1 MIEHSLTVIGSLLW
15 GAILGLIYFGGLWLT
30 VRRVTTGKHQAI
42 VMLGS
47 FIIRNALMVI
57 GFYPVIRQGWQY
69 ALICLAGII
78 IIRFILIRRI
88 KIVLGD
94 DDEDLNDA

>member
-1 MIEHSLTVIGSLLW
+1 MIEHSLAVIGSLVW
-15 GAILGLIYFGGLWLT
+15 GAILGLVYFGGLWLT

-57 GFYPVIRQGWQY
+57 GFFPVIRQGWQY
-69 ALICLAGII
+69 ALICLASII
-78 IIRFILIRRI
+78 IVRFILIRRI
-88 KIVLGD
+88 HGRSC
-94 DDEDLNDA
+94 